1 MAKLIEIEKKE
12 PEEYTECLEAPRYSC
27 ALGGAIGS
35 IVNIHRAIPII
46 HAGAGCGF
54 AQSMYNTF
62 GSGSQGIGYIG
73 GGVIP
78 STNISEKEV
87 IFGGEGRLRE
97 QIQAT
102 IDLID
107 GDIFIVTPGC
117 IPNMIGD
124 DIDSIVKEFT
134 EKGHLVINAGTS
146 GFKGNTFLGYE
157 LVLRSVAEQLFE
169 KIDKETIKE
178 KKIKGLV
185 NILGIV
191 PYNDIF
197 WRGDLKEIKRIL
209 EKIGLQVNVIF
220 GDFGGVDNLKKIPYA
235 ELNIVISP
243 WVGVETAKIFEERF
257 GTHYLVLPML
267 PTGPADT
274 SRSVRTIGNA
284 LNLQKEI
291 IEQVISDEER
301 DAYQELDIMGD
312 TIAMFSPALPF
323 AIVSNSASAIGLTR
337 FLANEAGFTPTVV
350 IISDNP
356 PEEVRETI
364 TQELSNLSSGFKP
377 KIIFE
382 ADSWKIR
389 EYLKQSNFRLLLG
402 SPIEKHFALDRKLQY
417 LSVSFPAN
425 DRLVV
430 GRSYAGYKGGTAI
443 VEDILSKFLMPF

>member
-1 MAKLIEIEKKE
+1 M
-12 PEEYTECLEAPRYSC
+12 
-27 ALGGAIGS
+27 
-35 IVNIHRAIPII
+35 
-46 HAGAGCGF
+46 
-54 AQSMYNTF
+54 
-62 GSGSQGIGYIG
+62 
-73 GGVIP
+73 
-78 STNISEKEV
+78 
-87 IFGGEGRLRE
+87 
-97 QIQAT
+97 
-102 IDLID
+102 
-107 GDIFIVTPGC
+107 
-117 IPNMIGD
+117 
-124 DIDSIVKEFT
+124 
-134 EKGHLVINAGTS
+134 
-146 GFKGNTFLGYE
+146 
-157 LVLRSVAEQLFE
+157 VAEQLFE